1 MNPFSGTAA
10 RQIAGFSAIILIA
23 VISLAIVNAKVSVSQ
38 GDREL
43 AELEQADARDSFGG
57 KTPEETISLFREAL
71 VAKDFDLAAKYFVP
85 DKQREMRAKFDTANK
100 NKVIPNLIQ
109 LLELHRN
116 GTALTAETY
125 QYSIPVENSQFIL
138 DLVLN
143 PNSGVWKLD
152 AF

>member
-1 MNPFSGTAA
+1 MSIFTGKSAQ
-10 RQIAGFSAIILIA
+10 QIAGFSIIILVA
-23 VISLAIVNAKVSVSQ
+23 VVSLVIINVKASASDP
-38 GDREL
+38 DRQL
-43 AELEQADARDSFGG
+43 VELEQADARDSFGG
-57 KTPEETISLFREAL
+57 KSPDETISLLHAAL
-71 VAKDFDLAAKYFVP
+71 INGDFDLASKYFIS
-85 DKQREMRAKFDTANK
+85 DKQKEMRRKFDIAQK

-125 QYSIPVENSQFIL
+125 QYSIPVESSQFIL

-143 PNSGVWKLD
+143 PTSRVWKLD